1 MRFGCSSFSP
11 PVLFGL
17 ESHVV
22 NFDIGQR
29 TEGRGKLHRL
39 SGIVCVQVN
48 FDYFSVADN
57 YHAVSER
64 GKLFFKL
71 RFGLSVFPQNN
82 EFRAVGVFGGR

>member
-1 MRFGCSSFSP
+1 MRFVRSSFSP

-71 RFGLSVFPQNN
+71 RFGLFVFPQNN
-82 EFRAVGVFGGR
+82 SLIIL